1 MRKLLAFGALL
12 LFLAATASAQEGPRL
27 EIFGG
32 GSYTW
37 YTQPSGVHLNMPGW
51 TASADYYIFHWI
63 SAQIEGTGAYNRYGS
78 YGGVTSPAT
87 IYAAR
92 LGPMIFPL
100 GHRRLTPWVHFL
112 FGAAYYDHSYPAY
125 GGFPASSY
133 TAVSYS
139 WEGGA
144 GLDLTIK
151 KHWAV
156 RLLQADYGQVSFA
169 PGTGSSYGPKQS
181 TYHAA
186 IGVIYRFGGK

>member
-1 MRKLLAFGALL
+1 MKKLAGLGALL
-12 LFLAATASAQEGPRL
+12 LLMAATAGAQQGPKL

-51 TASADYYIFHWI
+51 TASADYYVFHWL
-63 SAQIEGTGAYNRYGS
+63 SAQIEGTGVYNSYGS
-78 YGGVTSPAT
+78 YGGHSSPST
-87 IYAAR
+87 IYSAR

-100 GHRRLTPWVHFL
+100 GHRRLTPFVHIL
-112 FGAAYYDHSYPAY
+112 FGAAYYDHNYPAY

-133 TAVSYS
+133 RKGSYS

-156 RLLQADYGQVSFA
+156 RLVQADYGQVNFA
-169 PGTGSSYGPKQS
+169 PSGTNSLRQS